1 MKRLLYAALALLC
14 VVTLAV
20 TAVAPVA
27 AVSGTDL
34 PWTSKDLLIEK
45 ILKRDGLIDGI
56 WFPWFEGGSIGHGLT
71 GNDVMAKYYGSSWSK
86 VSMDAVGADKIYRE
100 IYNLKAMGYNI
111 LGFGGS
117 VYDEGV
123 IHDAYGDVI
132 GIKQDY
138 LDNARRLL
146 NMCREIGMP
155 VMWTVCFHSSSAP
168 DYYGMDAYNIFSQ
181 KYARKDVADH
191 YAERFVRPLC
201 KMLAEY
207 KDVVALVAIADEPE
221 NEINDS
227 AVGDHFGGGR
237 AWYGVNRENMVYF
250 MSRINSVVKS
260 VLPDVARTVASNN
273 QNKSIYEG
281 FNLDL
286 MGHNV
291 YHNNVNIPEVEDYK
305 SDAPVILTEYN
316 VGHDLD
322 RDPALFTRRLIE
334 YRQKMIQYGYKGGI
348 QWCWLSGGTHASTA
362 YYLLHSYRRNA
373 PNTDFLSTVT
383 DLRHHMDEYRAKHQG
398 KTITLDAPVLYCNEG
413 GGYVEWIPSQRG
425 VKMDLLRSTDGGKS
439 WVKILDNVNQSDYV
453 TEHKKGVYKDTA
465 TANSQYKIVVR
476 DGKGNSAE
484 SAPNNVAGVEAKYK
498 KAATQITPAGPLG
511 IGKDS
516 SKSGAYT
523 LYSFG
528 EINNRPANASANLI
542 ANGSFET
549 QSGPWTAMLGGT
561 VSVVSDSTAPNGSK
575 SLLFNA
581 SSTTEQ
587 WAKFTVKVQ
596 PNTDYVFSAW
606 VKGGYLSASNAGHA
620 SIGVVD
626 PTTGKFMIYSEKRGR
641 ASRAN
646 RQIYPTAWD
655 NQWHLRSVAFN
666 SGDLSEI
673 SIALCGDGT
682 KLWVDD
688 IALFKNG
695 DGVKYTSTNITAN
708 MRVDFYSDEYTC
720 ADTKCLNK
728 NTAVNSADY
737 WKNGLGWRGGFLS
750 VVDGGKSGKALKYK
764 ASANTYGTYYIQ
776 WIDVTP
782 HTEYV
787 FYMDAKILQSGDGR
801 VALLNSRLTLPED
814 VVFMALDKEVYGSD
828 WFKFYVTF
836 NSSAFTRV
844 GIAVCDMG
852 GEALLDNIRLFKKAD
867 GTLVEKNDGHN
878 TAGTTAPGQKPGTTV
893 PGQKP
898 GTTTVPGG
906 TDATQP
912 TNPDGT
918 PSEGDGDADNG
929 AADSQDKGNKK
940 DQNNKKD
947 QPASLM
953 DFLGNLSGPVLLA
966 ISFGG
971 MVLLIGL
978 GVGVYFLIRAIG
990 KKKKTAP
997 PAAPA
1002 AAEAPTEDTAE

>member
-1 MKRLLYAALALLC
+1 MKRFLHVVLTLLC

-20 TAVAPVA
+20 TTVAPVA
-27 AVSGTDL
+27 AVSGTDI
-34 PWTSKDLLIEK
+34 PWTSKDLLIEQ

-181 KYARKDVADH
+181 KYARKEVADH

-201 KMLAEY
+201 QMLAEY

-227 AVGDHFGGGR
+227 AVGDHFSGGR
-237 AWYGVNRENMVYF
+237 SYYGVNRENMVYF
-250 MSRINSVVKS
+250 MSRINDVVKQ
-260 VLPDVARTVASNN
+260 VLPDVGRTVASNN

-281 FNLDL
+281 FDLDL
-286 MGHNV
+286 MGHNR
-291 YHNNVNIPEVEDYK
+291 YDNNANMIEVEDFK

-316 VGHDLD
+316 VGDDLD
-322 RDPALFTRRLIE
+322 PDPELFTTRLIQ
-334 YRQKMIQYGYKGGI
+334 YRQKMIQMGYKGGV
-348 QWCWLSGGTHASTA
+348 QWCWSSSGVHTRTA
-362 YYLLHSYRRNA
+362 YFLLNTYSKTG
-373 PNTDFLSTVT
+373 PNTDFMSTVT
-383 DLRHHMDEYRAKHQG
+383 DLRHYMDEYRAQHQG

-413 GGYVEWIPSQRG
+413 GGYVEWIPSKRG
-425 VKMDLLRSTDGGKS
+425 TKMDLLRSVDGGKT
-439 WVKILDNVNQSDYV
+439 WTKILDNVDQADYV
-453 TEHKKGVYKDTA
+453 NEHKKGTYKDA
-465 TANSQYKIVVR
+465 VVANSMYKIVVR

-484 SAPNNVAGVEAKYK
+484 SAPNNVAGVDQKYK
-498 KAATQITPAGPLG
+498 KTATQITPEGPLG

-516 SKSGAYT
+516 SAAGSYN

-528 EINNRPANASANLI
+528 EVNNRPINASANLI
-542 ANGSFET
+542 ANGSFENN
-549 QSGPWTAMLGGT
+549 SGAWTSVLNSQ
-561 VSVVSDSTAPNGSK
+561 VSVVSDKTAPDGSK
-575 SLLFNA
+575 SLYFKA
-581 SSTTEQ
+581 GSTEQ
-587 WAKFTVKVQ
+587 WNTFTVKVQ

-626 PTTGKFMIYSEKRGR
+626 PTTGKFMIYKDRRGR

-666 SGDLSEI
+666 SGSLSEVT
-673 SIALCGDGT
+673 IALCGDGSQM
-682 KLWVDD
+682 WVDD

-695 DGVKYTSTNITAN
+695 NGIKYASANITTN
-708 MRVDFYSDEYTC
+708 MLVNFYADEYTC
-720 ADTKCLNK
+720 ADNKCLNQ
-728 NTAVNSADY
+728 NAAVNSADY
-737 WKNGLGWRGGFLS
+737 WKSGTGWRNGFLS

-764 ASANTYGTYYIQ
+764 GTSNTYGTYYIK
-776 WIDVTP
+776 WIDVAP
-782 HTEYV
+782 NTEYV
-787 FYMDAKILQSGDGR
+787 FYVDAKILKSGDGR
-801 VALLNSRLTLPED
+801 VALLNSRLTLPEET
-814 VVFMALDKEVYGSD
+814 VFLSLDQEVYGKD

-836 NSSAFTRV
+836 NTSAFTRV

-852 GEALLDNIRLFKKAD
+852 GEVLLDNIRLFKVSD
-867 GTLVEKNDGHN
+867 GTLVEKNDGHS
-878 TAGTTAPGQKPGTTV
+878 TAGTTAQ
-893 PGQKP
+893 GQKP
-898 GTTTVPGG
+898 GTTTAPGG
-906 TDATQP
+906 TTLSGDTDATQP
-912 TNPDGT
+912 TNADGT
-918 PSEGDGDADNG
+918 LSEDGGSTDSG
-929 AADSQDKGNKK
+929 AADGTDTGNKK
-940 DQNNKKD
+940 DKDDKKE
-947 QPASLM
+947 QSASLA
-953 DFLGNLSGPVLLA
+953 DFFANLNGPMLLA
-966 ISFGG
+966 VSFGG
-971 MVLLIGL
+971 TAVLIGL
-978 GVGVYFLIRAIG
+978 GVGIYFIVRAIV
-990 KKKKTAP
+990 KKKRS
-997 PAAPA
+997 APA
-1002 AAEAPTEDTAE
+1002 AAPADPAPTEDAAE